1 MKILLSIKP
10 IFVKEIIEG
19 RKLFEYRKT
28 IYKNRDINKII
39 VYSSSPVCRIIG
51 EFSVQDILCES
62 PKALWKKTGD
72 KSGVSKEYFEKYF
85 KGRTTGYAIQIK
97 SFHSYSTP
105 KLLEDEYPGI
115 TPPQSFCYVKD

>member
-28 IYKNRDINKII
+28 IY
-39 VYSSSPVCRIIG
+39 SPGCRIIG

-97 SFHSYSTP
+97 SFLSYSTP

>member
-51 EFSVQDILCES
+51 EFSVQDILCEP
-62 PKALWKKTGD
+62 PKTLWKKTR
-72 KSGVSKEYFEKYF
+72 EK
-85 KGRTTGYAIQIK
+85 IW
-97 SFHSYSTP
+97 S
-105 KLLEDEYPGI
+105 
-115 TPPQSFCYVKD
+115 V